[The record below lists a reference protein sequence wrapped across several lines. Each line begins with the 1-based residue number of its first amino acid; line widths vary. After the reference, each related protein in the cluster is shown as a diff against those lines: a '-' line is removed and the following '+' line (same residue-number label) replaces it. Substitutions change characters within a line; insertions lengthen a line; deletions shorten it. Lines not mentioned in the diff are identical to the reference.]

1 METPARPKAINSG
14 QAQYLRSI
22 DRGIRKKWNQLYY
35 HRKDKNN
42 QYESGGISIRKL
54 NTEPI

>member
-1 METPARPKAINSG
+1 METPSRPKAINSG

-35 HRKDKNN
+35 QRKEKK
-42 QYESGGISIRKL
+42 YLYGS
-54 NTEPI
+54 